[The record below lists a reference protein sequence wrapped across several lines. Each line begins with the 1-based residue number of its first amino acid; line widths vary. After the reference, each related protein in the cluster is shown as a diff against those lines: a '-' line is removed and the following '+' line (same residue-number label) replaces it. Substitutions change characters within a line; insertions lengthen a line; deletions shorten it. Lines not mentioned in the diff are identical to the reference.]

1 MGQGQPMEIVFI
13 GAGNLATQLS
23 QAFQRVGHNVIQ
35 VFSRTQENASALGA
49 RLGCEWTTSLEG
61 IRKDAHLYV
70 ISVSDSAFQQV
81 AEKLHATLQSVP
93 AKDCSQTG
101 SNALFVH
108 TAGSISVDLLPM
120 ERRGVFYP
128 MQTFNKYNSVDFSQI
143 PIFIESRTDL
153 DCLQHLAS
161 QLSQKVYELDGSR
174 RKLLHVAAVFACN
187 FSNHMYDLSSR
198 ILQEYDIPFD
208 VMLPL
213 IDETVRKVHLMSPKE
228 AQTGPAVRYD
238 QNVMHCHM
246 QMLRDEK
253 MKRIYQ
259 LLSESIHD
267 KL

>member
-1 MGQGQPMEIVFI
+1 
-13 GAGNLATQLS
+13 
-23 QAFQRVGHNVIQ
+23 
-35 VFSRTQENASALGA
+35 
-49 RLGCEWTTSLEG
+49 
-61 IRKDAHLYV
+61 
-70 ISVSDSAFQQV
+70 
-81 AEKLHATLQSVP
+81 
-93 AKDCSQTG
+93 
-101 SNALFVH
+101 
-108 TAGSISVDLLPM
+108 
-120 ERRGVFYP
+120 YP